1 MGHKAPQR
9 RGARATPAAERPFL
23 AALAPGGL
31 IPGTTWQESRRVPRP
46 SQASEPTGPSLTSPR
61 RCLGGA
67 PPQPALGPGKII
79 LGTRFCMG
87 ILKNVPTATKRLGWT
102 ARTAG
107 SSPGVSKR
115 WVGSPYE
122 PWTRDPGSALA
133 AGALARASLITGA
146 QWVRSR
152 GRLVFSGCARAGA
165 SDYRG
170 SSGCARAGDSEYRR
184 SSPAPPRERA
194 LARACSSV
202 ACAARTNR
210 EQGTRGRRPR
220 RAPRINAAPPT
231 PATA

>member
-31 IPGTTWQESRRVPRP
+31 IPGTTWQESPRVPRP

-61 RCLGGA
+61 GCLGGS

-107 SSPGVSKR
+107 SSPGAR
-115 WVGSPYE
+115 AGVG
-122 PWTRDPGSALA
+122 G
-133 AGALARASLITGA
+133 LARATRI
-146 QWVRSR
+146 QWACSR

-165 SDYRG
+165 SDFSGCSGCARAG
-170 SSGCARAGDSEYRR
+170 ASDFSGCSGCARAGDS
-184 SSPAPPRERA
+184 PRFP
-194 LARACSSV
+194 V
-202 ACAARTNR
+202 I
-210 EQGTRGRRPR
+210 G
-220 RAPRINAAPPT
+220 
-231 PATA
+231 